1 MEDKKI
7 GARALHYPG
16 LILILK
22 KKFFHQLLPT
32 KWSHAQPEGE
42 KKDHF
47 PENFLAPYPFKK

>member
-22 KKFFHQLLPT
+22 KKILPPAIADQMKSCT
-32 KWSHAQPEGE
+32 A
-42 KKDHF
+42 
-47 PENFLAPYPFKK
+47 